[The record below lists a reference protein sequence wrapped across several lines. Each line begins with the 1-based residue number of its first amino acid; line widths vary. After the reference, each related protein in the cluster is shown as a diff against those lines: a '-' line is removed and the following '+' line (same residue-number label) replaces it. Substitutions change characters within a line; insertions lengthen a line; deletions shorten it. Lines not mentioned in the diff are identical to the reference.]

1 MGRVTNTDP
10 GSLFTDWGSISLAYK
25 QDVIFRSLSK
35 FETQATL
42 FKVSADETF
51 NSLVF
56 GFLEGGEVYRYGV
69 TLRCHLA
76 QTWGWFLRLYLMGL
90 YYPSVTFIQLYLSSV
105 VLFPNTSCCFVKGR
119 DILPELTQQPP
130 SAWDHSG
137 LKMCGP
143 SWNELHEQINSVS
156 KT

>member
-10 GSLFTDWGSISLAYK
+10 GSLFTDWGGISLAYK

-42 FKVSADETF
+42 FKVSADGTF

-105 VLFPNTSCCFVKGR
+105 VLFPNTSCCFVNRGQR
-119 DILPELTQQPP
+119 LSP
-130 SAWDHSG
+130 
-137 LKMCGP
+137 
-143 SWNELHEQINSVS
+143 
-156 KT
+156 